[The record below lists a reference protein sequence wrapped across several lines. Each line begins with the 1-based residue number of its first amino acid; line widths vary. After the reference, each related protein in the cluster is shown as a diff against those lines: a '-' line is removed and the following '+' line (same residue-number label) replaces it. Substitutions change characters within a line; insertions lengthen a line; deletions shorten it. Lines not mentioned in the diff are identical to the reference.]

1 MRITNDHLHSAM
13 LKIISR
19 TFYRRREIING
30 VWKNEKSTV
39 LSFDC
44 DYDRDM
50 KACLKILKIL
60 KTKDVLASFALT
72 GKLVQEFP
80 EVVESILSDSH
91 EIINHTYTHYA
102 EFRKLPPSKK
112 LEEIILFQDLMKDAY
127 GFTVKGFRAP
137 HLRQSG
143 KTDLFDILK
152 RLSLFDSSLIGYGVQ
167 DVEGVIEIP
176 LTPFP
181 DIKNMPFCTYHHFR
195 MPLISASQHS
205 FIERWKILLA
215 RNNFIN
221 VYLDP
226 IDCVSSNTLLSDL
239 ITLAFHHEFSFKR
252 LGDISKGIR

>member
-1 MRITNDHLHSAM
+1 LRITNDHLHSAM
-13 LKIISR
+13 LKTISR
-19 TFYRRREIING
+19 TLYRRREIING
-30 VWKNEKSTV
+30 AWKNGKNTV
-39 LSFDC
+39 FSFDC

-60 KTKDVLASFALT
+60 KTKGVLASFALT

-127 GFTVKGFRAP
+127 GVTVKGFRAP
-137 HLRQSG
+137 HLRQRG

-195 MPLISASQHS
+195 MPLISASQQS

-215 RNNFIN
+215 RHNFIN
-221 VYLDP
+221 IYLDP
-226 IDCVSSNTLLSDL
+226 IDFASSDQLLYDL
-239 ITLAFHHEFSFKR
+239 INLAFDYGFNFRTLQDVSKR
-252 LGDISKGIR
+252 LK